1 MFGDTFDLPYSL
13 IEKVSKI
20 IENKNPL
27 PPGLDLHE
35 ISPPNPKIEK
45 WIKANKGRFEK
56 EYGAEKG
63 KEVLY
68 ARAWKMHEEEL
79 ELEASGFGKEP
90 EFPEDKKEDDDK
102 PKKGKEKI
110 IMNPMVEPEKISS
123 PDPTKMQKI
132 T

>member
-1 MFGDTFDLPYSL
+1 MFDAFDLPLSL
-13 IEKVSKI
+13 VKKVQYI
-20 IENKNPL
+20 LENKNPL
-27 PPGLDLHE
+27 PKNINLLHE
-35 ISPPNPKIEK
+35 VSPPNPKIEK

-56 EYGAEKG
+56 EYGTEKG

-68 ARAWKMHEEEL
+68 AKAWKMHEEEA
-79 ELEASGFGKEP
+79 EIEEDFGKQP
-90 EFPEDKKEDDDK
+90 EFPEGKKEEDKDK

-110 IMNPMVEPEKISS
+110 IMNPMVEPEKISE

>member
-1 MFGDTFDLPYSL
+1 MFDAFDLPLSL
-13 IEKVSKI
+13 IKKVQNI
-20 IENKNPL
+20 LEDNKPL

-35 ISPPNPKIEK
+35 ISPTDPKIEK

-56 EYGAEKG
+56 EYGVEKG

-68 ARAWKMHEEEL
+68 AKAWKLSKEEL

>member
-1 MFGDTFDLPYSL
+1 
-13 IEKVSKI
+13 
-20 IENKNPL
+20 
-27 PPGLDLHE
+27 
-35 ISPPNPKIEK
+35 
-45 WIKANKGRFEK
+45 
-56 EYGAEKG
+56 
-63 KEVLY
+63 
-68 ARAWKMHEEEL
+68 MHEEEL

-90 EFPEDKKEDDDK
+90 EFPEDKKDNDK